1 MKKQQDKRAAI
12 YAGTF
17 DPMTRGHL
25 DLIERAAQIFDRLI
39 VAVAE
44 HSRKN
49 PLFSMEE
56 RLELARAVVKHLPN
70 VEVDRFAGLL
80 VDYARTKKV
89 HVLVRGL
96 RVLSDFEFEFK
107 MALTNRAMAPDVET
121 VFLMTK
127 EDYSFLSSSTV
138 REVAELGGHTDQFVP
153 PVVHAALQRKLG
165 SAAAHPP
172 VQKRRSQRL
181 AADE

>member
-1 MKKQQDKRAAI
+1 MKAQKKQAAI

-17 DPMTRGHL
+17 DPLTLGHL
-25 DLIERAAQIFDRLI
+25 DLIERAAHIFDRLI

-56 RLELARAVVKHLPN
+56 RLELARAVVRKLPN
-70 VEVDRFAGLL
+70 VEVDRFSGLL
-80 VDYARTKKV
+80 VDYARAKGV
-89 HVLVRGL
+89 HLLVRGL
-96 RVLSDFEFEFK
+96 RVFSDFEFEFK
-107 MALTNRAMAPDVET
+107 MALTNRAMTPEVET
-121 VFLMTK
+121 LFLMTK

-138 REVAELGGHTDQFVP
+138 REVAELGGHTEQFVP
-153 PVVHAALQRKLG
+153 AVVHAALKRKLG
-165 SAAAHPP
+165 GGAVAAPA
-172 VQKRRSQRL
+172 QKRRSQRL

>member
-1 MKKQQDKRAAI
+1 MKQKQNKRAAI

-17 DPMTRGHL
+17 DPMTLGHL
-25 DLIERAAQIFDRLI
+25 DLIERAAHIFDRLI

-56 RLELARAVVKHLPN
+56 RLALARQAVRHLPN

-80 VDYARTKKV
+80 VDYAQAKGV

-96 RVLSDFEFEFK
+96 RVFSDFEFEFK
-107 MALTNRAMAPDVET
+107 MALTNRAMAPEVET
-121 VFLMTK
+121 MFLMTK

-138 REVAELGGHTDQFVP
+138 REVAELGGHTEQFVP
-153 PVVHAALQRKLG
+153 AVVHAALKRKLG
-165 SAAAHPP
+165 AVAKQVPAR
-172 VQKRRSQRL
+172 KRRSQQL
-181 AADE
+181 AVDE

>member
-1 MKKQQDKRAAI
+1 MKKHEKRAAI

-17 DPMTRGHL
+17 DPLTLGHL

-56 RLELARAVVKHLPN
+56 RLELARAALKHLPN
-70 VEVDRFAGLL
+70 VEVDRFSGLL
-80 VDYARTKKV
+80 VDYARKKHV

-96 RVLSDFEFEFK
+96 RVFSDFEFEFK

-138 REVAELGGHTDQFVP
+138 REVAELGGHTEQFVP
-153 PVVHAALQRKLG
+153 PVVHAALKRKLG
-165 SAAAHPP
+165 PAVLPP
-172 VQKRRSQRL
+172 TQKRRSQRL

>member
-1 MKKQQDKRAAI
+1 MKKLKKRAAI

-17 DPMTRGHL
+17 DPLTLGHL
-25 DLIERAAQIFDRLI
+25 DLIERAAHIFDRLI

-49 PLFSMEE
+49 PLFSMDE
-56 RLELARAVVKHLPN
+56 RLELARAVVRHLPN
-70 VEVDRFAGLL
+70 VEVDRFSGLL
-80 VDYARTKKV
+80 VDYARKKGV

-96 RVLSDFEFEFK
+96 RVFSDFEFEFK
-107 MALTNRAMAPDVET
+107 MALTNRAMTPEVET
-121 VFLMTK
+121 LFLMTK

-138 REVAELGGHTDQFVP
+138 REVAELGGHTEQFVP
-153 PVVHAALQRKLG
+153 PVVHAALKRKLSG
-165 SAAAHPP
+165 TAFVVPA
-172 VQKRRSQRL
+172 QKRRSQRL

>member
-1 MKKQQDKRAAI
+1 MLKKQQNKRAAI

-17 DPMTRGHL
+17 DPKTLGHL
-25 DLIERAAQIFDRLI
+25 DLIERAAHIFDRLI

-44 HSRKN
+44 HSRKH

-56 RLELARAVVKHLPN
+56 RLELARAAVRKLPN
-70 VEVDRFAGLL
+70 VEVDRFSGLL
-80 VDYARTKKV
+80 VDYARAKNV

-96 RVLSDFEFEFK
+96 RVFSDFEFEFK

-138 REVAELGGHTDQFVP
+138 REVAELGGHTEQFVP
-153 PVVHAALQRKLG
+153 AVVHAALKRKLG
-165 SAAAHPP
+165 VSADRK
-172 VQKRRSQRL
+172 QRSQQL
-181 AADE
+181 ASDE

>member
-1 MKKQQDKRAAI
+1 MKKKQDKRAAI

-17 DPMTRGHL
+17 DPLTLGHL
-25 DLIERAAQIFDRLI
+25 DLIERAAHIFDRLI

-56 RLELARAVVKHLPN
+56 RLELARAVVRKLPN
-70 VEVDRFAGLL
+70 VEVDRFSGLL
-80 VDYARTKKV
+80 VDYARTKGI

-96 RVLSDFEFEFK
+96 RVFSDFEFEFK
-107 MALTNRAMAPDVET
+107 MALTNRALTPDVET
-121 VFLMTK
+121 LFLMTK

-138 REVAELGGHTDQFVP
+138 REVAELGGHTEQFVP
-153 PVVHAALQRKLG
+153 AVVHVALKRKLG
-165 SAAAHPP
+165 PAAAQPAA
-172 VQKRRSQRL
+172 QKRRSQRL

>member
-1 MKKQQDKRAAI
+1 MKKKQHKRAAI

-17 DPMTRGHL
+17 DPMTLGHL
-25 DLIERAAQIFDRLI
+25 DLIERAAHTFDRLI

-56 RLELARAVVKHLPN
+56 RLALAHAVVKHLPN
-70 VEVDRFAGLL
+70 VEVDRFSGLL
-80 VDYARTKKV
+80 VDYARAKGV
-89 HVLVRGL
+89 QVLVRGL
-96 RVLSDFEFEFK
+96 RVFSDFEFEFK
-107 MALTNRAMAPDVET
+107 MALTNRAMTPDVET

-138 REVAELGGHTDQFVP
+138 REVAELGGRTDLFVP
-153 PVVHAALQRKLG
+153 PAVQAALRRKCGAAG
-165 SAAAHPP
+165 SRIPAG
-172 VQKRRSQRL
+172 KRRSQQL
-181 AADE
+181 AVDE